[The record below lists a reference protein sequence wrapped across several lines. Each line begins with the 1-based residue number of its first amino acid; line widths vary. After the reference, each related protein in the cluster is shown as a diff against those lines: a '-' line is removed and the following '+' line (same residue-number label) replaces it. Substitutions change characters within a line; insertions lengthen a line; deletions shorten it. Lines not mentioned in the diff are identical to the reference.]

1 MRSYPNPAMRLQ
13 ISAGGGTEPVWSS
26 DGTRIL
32 YRAGNALISAQVTT
46 SPNLRVVV
54 RDTVNAN
61 VGSILTSNSTG
72 YDLSRDG
79 RFLGRLTNKDDFQ
92 LVAVPN
98 WRTELEQRM
107 ANAGRH

>member
-1 MRSYPNPAMRLQ
+1 
-13 ISAGGGTEPVWSS
+13 AGGGGEPVWSS

-32 YRAGNALISAQVTT
+32 YRSGNTIISAQVTT

-61 VGSILTSNSTG
+61 VGSILTSNSIG
-72 YDLSRDG
+72 YDVARDG
-79 RFLGRLTNKDDFQ
+79 RFLGRLTNKDDYQ

-107 ANAGRH
+107 ASAARR